1 MSIPCTRGSTSPID
15 HDRTWSLPPPKDH
28 DCEWQAYAKDLEQ
41 KLEALMQRT
50 VQLEKKVL
58 GPQSEKRKRG
68 GKMPPPVPPTSTSK
82 AGREARRDLRTAD
95 LETEVVAVPVPPEAR
110 PCTACGKDA
119 DKAVGRGKTST
130 VYEYVA
136 PHFRKRLYQ
145 RETLACSC
153 GRHIVTAP
161 SPDRVG
167 DKTQYAPSFIAHVVV
182 TKCAD
187 NRAQYNLSKEYA
199 RAGVPISRSTI
210 NALFHRAASVLTP
223 LVQRLFVRIAQTEIV
238 LADETSIRMQGTEK
252 RAFVWTFVTESLIGY
267 RFSADRSGATPAEV
281 LGTST
286 GTLICDAY
294 TGYNRLLS
302 TGRRQRGG
310 CLAHARRKVFDARE
324 FPEANE
330 ALDLIAAIYEA
341 ERDAKNQGVAGSD
354 AHGAMRRTRGR
365 APFAR
370 LLIWARRQLKNHGPK
385 SLMGR
390 AARYIL
396 KNWRELGL
404 FLRNPRIP
412 PDNNRSEAA
421 LRRVA
426 LGRKVFLFVGNLEA
440 GENLAGLYS
449 LVASCE
455 LHGVNPIAYLSDV
468 LLRID
473 RHPAAKIDELL
484 PDAWAAAQ

>member
-1 MSIPCTRGSTSPID
+1 M
-15 HDRTWSLPPPKDH
+15 PPPKDH
-28 DCEWQAYAKDLEQ
+28 ECEWQAYAESLEQ

-50 VQLEKKVL
+50 AQLEKKVL
-58 GPQSEKRKRG
+58 GPQSEKRKKP
-68 GKMPPPVPPTSTSK
+68 GKMPPPVAPTSEGS
-82 AGREARRDLRTAD
+82 AGAQARRELRAAE
-95 LETEVVAVPVPPEAR
+95 LQTEVVAVPVPPDAR
-110 PCTACGKDA
+110 RCSSCGKDA
-119 DKAVGRGKTST
+119 TKTVGSGKTST

-136 PHFRKRLYQ
+136 PHFRRRVYQ
-145 RETLACSC
+145 RETLACGC

-161 SPDRVG
+161 PPDRVG
-167 DKTQYAPSFIAHVVV
+167 DKTQYAPSFMAHVVV

-199 RAGVPISRSTI
+199 RAGVSISRSTI
-210 NALFHRAASVLTP
+210 NALFHRSASLLAP
-223 LVQRLFVRIAQTEIV
+223 LIARLFVRVAETELV
-238 LADETSIRMQGTEK
+238 LADETSMRMQGTDK
-252 RAFVWTFVTESLIGY
+252 RAFIWTFVTERLIGY
-267 RFSADRSGATPAEV
+267 RFSGDRSGATPAQV
-281 LGTST
+281 LGASA

-324 FPEANE
+324 LPEATE
-330 ALDLIAAIYEA
+330 ALDLIAAIYEV
-341 ERDAKNQGVAGSD
+341 ERDAKIQALVGTD
-354 AHGAMRRTRGR
+354 AHGSMRRAR
-365 APFAR
+365 ARPKFAR
-370 LLIWARRQLKNHGPK
+370 LLVWSRRQIRSHGPK
-385 SLMGR
+385 SLLGR
-390 AARYIL
+390 AARYII

-404 FLRNPRIP
+404 FLRDPRIP

-473 RHPAAKIDELL
+473 RHPASRIDELL
-484 PDAWAAAQ
+484 PDAWATAR

>member
-1 MSIPCTRGSTSPID
+1 MS
-15 HDRTWSLPPPKDH
+15 PPKDH

-50 VQLEKKVL
+50 AQLEKKVL
-58 GPQSEKRKRG
+58 GPQSEKRKKP
-68 GKMPPPVPPTSTSK
+68 GKMPPPVPPTSASK
-82 AGREARRDLRTAD
+82 AGREARRDLRAAD
-95 LETEVVAVPVPPEAR
+95 LETEVVTVPVPAEAR
-110 PCTACGKDA
+110 GCAACGKDA
-119 DKAVGRGKTST
+119 DKVVGRGKTST
-130 VYEYVA
+130 VYEYVS
-136 PHFRKRLYQ
+136 PHFRKRIYQ
-145 RETLACSC
+145 RETLACGC

-161 SPDRVG
+161 APDRVG
-167 DKTQYAPSFIAHVVV
+167 DKTQYAPSFMTHVVV

-187 NRAQYNLSKEYA
+187 NRAQYNLSKEYE

-210 NALFHRAASVLTP
+210 NTLFHRAASVLAP
-223 LVQRLFVRIAQTEIV
+223 LVQRLFVRIAQTDLV
-238 LADETSIRMQGTEK
+238 LADETSMRMQGTDK
-252 RAFVWTFVTESLIGY
+252 RAFIWTFVTEGLIGY
-267 RFSADRSGATPAEV
+267 RFSADRSGATPAAV
-281 LGTST
+281 LGTSP

-310 CLAHARRKVFDARE
+310 CLAHARRKVFEAGE
-324 FPEANE
+324 FPEATE
-330 ALDLIAAIYEA
+330 ALDLVAAIYEV
-341 ERDAKNQGVAGSD
+341 ERDARTQGIVGTD
-354 AHGAMRRTRGR
+354 VHGTMRRERGR
-365 APFAR
+365 VPFAR
-370 LLIWARRQLKNHGPK
+370 LLMWARRQLKNHGPK
-385 SLMGR
+385 SLLGR

-404 FLRNPRIP
+404 FLRDPRIP

-473 RHPAAKIDELL
+473 RHLASKIDELL